1 MAIVSVDPFDFQAPF
16 PLDLRRIKQN
26 INGRNA
32 IPSNARYIG
41 MLCYTIDEA
50 TDWRLVGG
58 TTDSD
63 WIASGSSSGGI
74 QAVVVNTGSPT
85 GGNDGDIWFRP
96 VSEGTDVYQKV
107 NGSWANVGTLPNT
120 NIAPTINNSLT
131 LSETSSTLN
140 GLYPDAGAGFTV
152 ISETNGIKYIK
163 IDSSQWEQ
171 IGVVIV

>member
-41 MLCYTIDEA
+41 MLCYTIDEG
-50 TDWRLVGG
+50 TEWRLVGG

-63 WIASGSSSGGI
+63 WVASGSSSGGI

-85 GGNDGDIWFRP
+85 GGNDGDIWFRQT
-96 VSEGTDVYQKV
+96 SDGTEVHQKV
-107 NGSWANVGTLPNT
+107 NGSWAKIGTLVPSPPLIDNT
-120 NIAPTINNSLT
+120 LT
-131 LSETSSTLN
+131 LSETSTTLN
-140 GLYPDAGAGFTV
+140 SKFPEAKAGFTV
-152 ISETNGIKYIK
+152 ISKTAGIKYVK

-171 IGVVIV
+171 IGVIIV